1 MMEIV
6 QKISFFFQNSEQRQ
20 RAFEKHVSKFCPSS
34 SSHKLR
40 DPCKTRWVERIKDL
54 DLFIELF
61 EPLWST
67 LNAMKTNES
76 GEFNR
81 HTQTDAFSFFKAIDN
96 FDFIANLLITYQVIE
111 LSLLVT
117 QLLQSKKNDIADGIQ
132 IITSLINRVRFLR
145 QNVDSF
151 HYQIFE
157 KILVITK
164 RLNIPLS
171 KSRGK
176 FIEIIILLLA

>member
-1 MMEIV
+1 
-6 QKISFFFQNSEQRQ
+6 
-20 RAFEKHVSKFCPSS
+20 
-34 SSHKLR
+34 
-40 DPCKTRWVERIKDL
+40 
-54 DLFIELF
+54 
-61 EPLWST
+61 
-67 LNAMKTNES
+67 MKTNES

-171 KSRGK
+171 KPRGK